1 MEEKRRT
8 FEGILGEGTTEVVAW
23 ILSEFTGKWI
33 HSDIRAGH
41 GRGGARYWEDA
52 LEKECENVR
61 AVYKASVQ
69 QGKEITRL
77 RKELELCNHKEAI
90 WKHKEEIA
98 RLTEELGND

>member
-1 MEEKRRT
+1 MKEERRE

-23 ILSEFTGKWI
+23 ILSEFTGKWV
-33 HSDIRAGH
+33 HSDIRYGH
-41 GRGGARYWEDA
+41 GRGGAKYWEDA
-52 LEKECENVR
+52 LAKECKNVR

-69 QGKEITRL
+69 KSKEVIRL
-77 RKELELCNHKEAI
+77 KKELELCNHKEAI